1 MKNDN
6 DMEISESYDIVT
18 KVKECIYQYNI
29 LLRLNSEFSD
39 EDQLKMCNSIFYIAG
54 SIKKVCEYAV
64 DTNSILICK
73 RIIRYLHP
81 EIEDLLKSWMDNKG
95 KFMDAEKQLTFFAD
109 ISAIKANIR
118 MVREYLESVQPEEK
132 NNSKNVNEIPKKED
146 EKPEEKTVY
155 TPELL
160 KLFKNRAELIDELI
174 GKSDKE
180 IAALIKKWAG
190 EKDKLGKPLI
200 ENPYNNLK
208 TAFAES
214 LKENRIIKL
223 SKRSFRNKL

>member
-1 MKNDN
+1 M
-6 DMEISESYDIVT
+6 
-18 KVKECIYQYNI
+18 
-29 LLRLNSEFSD
+29 
-39 EDQLKMCNSIFYIAG
+39 
-54 SIKKVCEYAV
+54 
-64 DTNSILICK
+64 
-73 RIIRYLHP
+73 HP

>member
-1 MKNDN
+1 
-6 DMEISESYDIVT
+6 MEISESYDIVT

>member
-18 KVKECIYQYNI
+18 KVRECIYQYNI
-29 LLRLNSEFSD
+29 LLGLNSEFSD
-39 EDQLKMCNSIFYIAG
+39 EGQLKMCNSIFYIAG

-81 EIEDLLKSWMDNKG
+81 EIEDLLKSWMNNKG
-95 KFMDAEKQLTFFAD
+95 KFMDAEKQLTFFMN
-109 ISAIKANIR
+109 ICAIKANIR
-118 MVREYLESVQPEEK
+118 MVRKYLESVQPEEK

-146 EKPEEKTVY
+146 ESPEEETTY

-160 KLFKNRAELIDELI
+160 NLFHNKRELIDELI
-174 GKSDKE
+174 GKSDDE

-190 EKDKLGKPLI
+190 EKDKFGKPLI